1 MRFAWLLFLLFPPSA
16 TAVDNM
22 MINTEI
28 KEFKLQKRPVIRMS
42 FTPGLEPGVVIS
54 PPVRNS
60 EVIPGYRVRFKGVAF
75 IVGVSCEADLQDDC
89 SAYPYS
95 EDYKNR
101 MVYIRYIQTSDKKF
115 KTPEGSKIGDRWDR
129 TIQKVGSDKFVYSG
143 NDSCVRLKS
152 GWNAC
157 IDLMS
162 ANRKFDTKARRLM
175 PKKNDL
181 IDFYYKS
188 QGEN

>member
-1 MRFAWLLFLLFPPSA
+1 
-16 TAVDNM
+16 M

-28 KEFKLQKRPVIRMS
+28 KEFNFHKKPEIGTS
-42 FTPGLEPGVVIS
+42 FTPGVEPGVVIS
-54 PPVRNS
+54 PPIWKS
-60 EVIPGYRVRFKGVAF
+60 DVIPGYRVRFKGIGF
-75 IVGVSCEADLQDDC
+75 ILGISCEADLQDDC

-101 MVYIRYIQTSDKKF
+101 PVYIRYIQTSDKKF
-115 KTPEGSKIGDRWDR
+115 RTPEGSRIGNRWDHTLQKIG
-129 TIQKVGSDKFVYSG
+129 GDKFIYSG

-162 ANRKFDTKARRLM
+162 THRQFDTKARRLM
-175 PKKNDL
+175 PKKNAL
-181 IDFYYKS
+181 IDFYYKGQS
-188 QGEN
+188 ED